1 MTDDNKEAI
10 SSSFSGYERNHL
22 FVNQGGKA
30 FVDLSGV
37 SGLDTLGDSRSFAV
51 LDYNRDGWP
60 DIALV
65 NANAPL
71 FELFRNELGGSQ
83 MAAGHKV
90 LALRFVGGNQRA
102 QPDPD
107 RSCRDGYGAVVT
119 VELGDKR
126 LVREHRCGEGF
137 AAQNS
142 STLLIGIGDHPAASR
157 VSVRWPS
164 GHVQH
169 VDNVAAGTL
178 LTAYEDPLQAP
189 DKKSFY
195 RETYRIEDKGSRTAT
210 APRPDP

>member
-1 MTDDNKEAI
+1 
-10 SSSFSGYERNHL
+10 
-22 FVNQGGKA
+22 
-30 FVDLSGV
+30 
-37 SGLDTLGDSRSFAV
+37 
-51 LDYNRDGWP
+51 
-60 DIALV
+60 
-65 NANAPL
+65 
-71 FELFRNELGGSQ
+71 
-83 MAAGHKV
+83 MADRRKM
-90 LALRFVGGNQRA
+90 LALRFVGGNQKA
-102 QPDPD
+102 HPDPG

-142 STLLIGIGDHPAASR
+142 STLLIGISDHPAASR

-189 DKKSFY
+189 GKKSFY
-195 RETYRIEDKGSRTAT
+195 REPYRIEGKGSTSAT
-210 APRPDP
+210 ALRPDP

>member
-1 MTDDNKEAI
+1 MTDNNKEAI

-30 FVDLSGV
+30 FVDRSGV
-37 SGLDTLGDSRSFAV
+37 SGLDALGDSRSFAV

-60 DIALV
+60 DIGLV

-71 FELFRNELGGSQ
+71 FELFRNELGSWR
-83 MAAGHKV
+83 MADRRKM
-90 LALRFVGGNQRA
+90 LALRFVGGNQKA
-102 QPDPD
+102 HPNPG

-119 VELGDKR
+119 VELGGKR

-157 VSVRWPS
+157 VSVCWPS
-164 GHVQH
+164 GHAQYIH
-169 VDNVAAGTL
+169 NVAAGTL
-178 LTAYEDPLQAP
+178 LTAYEDPAQAP

-195 RETYRIEDKGSRTAT
+195 GEPYRIEGKSSTSAT